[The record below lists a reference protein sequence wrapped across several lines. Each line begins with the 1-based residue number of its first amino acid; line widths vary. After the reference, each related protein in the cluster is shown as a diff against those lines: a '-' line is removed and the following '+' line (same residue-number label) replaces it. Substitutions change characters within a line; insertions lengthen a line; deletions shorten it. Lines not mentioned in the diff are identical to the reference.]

1 MCGIVGAVSSRN
13 IVPVLVQGLQ
23 RLEYRGYDS
32 CGVAVHG
39 ASLGSSTHA
48 GLQRARSTARVAELL
63 ERVKADQV
71 AGGTGIAHTRWAT
84 HGAPVECNAHPHFSF
99 GAQDDAPGS
108 ALATEGRVAL
118 VHNGIIENYE
128 QLRIRLQARG
138 YVFSSQTDTE
148 VIAHLVDSLYAG
160 DLFEAVQAAVAQLHG
175 AFAIAVMHRD
185 EPHRIVGA
193 RAGSPLILG
202 VGQDGSEHFLASDAM
217 ALAGV
222 TDQIVYLEEGDLVDL
237 QPGRYWVLG
246 QNGRALT
253 PEQRPV
259 RTVHAHS
266 GAAEL
271 GPYRHYMQKEIFE
284 QPRAIADT
292 LEGVQGVVPEL
303 FGDGAFGVFQQI
315 DSVLILAC
323 GTSYYSGCVAKYWLE
338 SIARIPTQVEVASE
352 YRYRT
357 SVPNPRQLVVTI
369 SQSGETADTLAALR
383 HAQGLGMQHT
393 LTICNVA
400 TSAMVRECRLAYITR
415 AGIEIGVAST
425 KAFTTQLAGLFLL
438 TLTLAKLRGL
448 LSEAQEADH
457 LTAMRHLPVALQA
470 VLALEPQVIGWADEF
485 ARMENALFL
494 GRGLHYPVA
503 LEGALKLKE
512 ISYIH
517 AEAYPAGE
525 LKHGPLAL
533 VTSAMPGVTVAP
545 HHALL
550 EKLKSNMQEVR
561 ARGGVLYVLA
571 DADTRIESSEG
582 IHVIRM
588 PEHYGALSP
597 LLHVVPLQLLAYHT
611 AVARGTDV
619 DKPRNLAKSVT
630 VE

>member
-1 MCGIVGAVSSRN
+1 MCGIVGAVSTRN

-32 CGVAVHG
+32 CGVAVYVD
-39 ASLGSSTHA
+39 
-48 GLQRARSTARVAELL
+48 GLQRARSTSRVAELI
-63 ERVKADQV
+63 EQV
-71 AGGTGIAHTRWAT
+71 ARTQLEGTTGIAHTRWAT
-84 HGAPVECNAHPHFSF
+84 HGAPAVHNAHPHFSHGT
-99 GAQDDAPGS
+99 GADAYDRPG
-108 ALATEGRVAL
+108 RIAL
-118 VHNGIIENYE
+118 VHNGIIENHDE
-128 QLRIRLQARG
+128 LRAALTAKG
-138 YVFSSQTDTE
+138 YVFQSQTDTE
-148 VIAHLVDSLYAG
+148 VIAHLVDSLYDG
-160 DLFEAVQAAVAQLHG
+160 DLFEAVKASVKQLRG
-175 AFAIAVMHRD
+175 AYAIAVFCKD
-185 EPHRIVGA
+185 EPQRLIGA

-202 VGQDGSEHFLASDAM
+202 VGQGGQEHFLASDAM

-222 TDQIVYLEEGDLVDL
+222 TDQIVYLEEGDVVDVQL
-237 QPGRYWVLG
+237 GRYWLVDK
-246 QNGRALT
+246 AHK
-253 PEQRPV
+253 PVAPAQRPV
-259 RTVHAHS
+259 KTVLAHS

-284 QPRAIADT
+284 QPRAIGDT
-292 LEGVQGVVPEL
+292 LEGVQGIVPEL
-303 FGDGAFGVFQQI
+303 FDGQDASAARVFKDI

-323 GTSYYSGCVAKYWLE
+323 GTSYYSGCTAKYWLE
-338 SIARIPTQVEVASE
+338 SIAGIPTQVEVASE

-357 SVPNPRQLVVTI
+357 SVPNPKTLVVTI
-369 SQSGETADTLAALR
+369 TQSGETADTLAALR
-383 HAQGLGMQHT
+383 HAQSLGMQHT
-393 LTICNVA
+393 LTICNVS
-400 TSAMVRECRLAYITR
+400 TSAMVRECKLAYITR

-425 KAFTTQLAGLFLL
+425 KAFTAQLAGLFLL
-438 TLTLAKLRGL
+438 TLALAQSRGKL
-448 LSEAQEADH
+448 SQEQEDAH
-457 LTAMRHLPVALQA
+457 LKAMRHLPVALQA
-470 VLALEPQVIGWADEF
+470 VLALEPQVIAWAQDF
-485 ARMENALFL
+485 AKMENALFL
-494 GRGLHYPVA
+494 GRGLHYPIA

-533 VTSAMPGVTVAP
+533 VTSAMPVVTVAP
-545 HHALL
+545 NDTLL
-550 EKLKSNMQEVR
+550 EKLKSNMHEVR

-571 DADTRIESSEG
+571 DADTHIERAEG
-582 IHVIRM
+582 INVIRM